1 MKASSL
7 STAIT
12 RIKRSPYQA
21 IAAIS
26 VMTLTLFLA
35 GVFIIIAA
43 GSHAIIR
50 FFESQPQVIGY
61 YKSSITPP
69 ESEVDALISKIK
81 SLSFVKSVQ
90 YTSKEEALKNYTQA
104 NLNSPLLLQ
113 GVTSNVLPASI
124 EVSATDPKYLK
135 QIADELAKDA
145 SISEVQFPEDI
156 VAPFTL
162 WTRSI
167 RIVGIA
173 LVGVHVLV
181 TFLVILLIMS
191 VKVVSR
197 KDEIVTFKLLGAT
210 NWYIS
215 WPFVLEGFIYG
226 LSGAILAWGTA
237 YLVLLYSMGFLVTF
251 LAGTPILPPPL
262 WFMFSVLGLE
272 VLLGALIGG
281 MGGLVATS
289 RFLKK

>member
-113 GVTSNVLPASI
+113 GVTHQVPRFNF
-124 EVSATDPKYLK
+124 PK
-135 QIADELAKDA
+135 
-145 SISEVQFPEDI
+145 
-156 VAPFTL
+156 
-162 WTRSI
+162 
-167 RIVGIA
+167 
-173 LVGVHVLV
+173 
-181 TFLVILLIMS
+181 IL
-191 VKVVSR
+191 
-197 KDEIVTFKLLGAT
+197 
-210 NWYIS
+210 
-215 WPFVLEGFIYG
+215 
-226 LSGAILAWGTA
+226 
-237 YLVLLYSMGFLVTF
+237 
-251 LAGTPILPPPL
+251 
-262 WFMFSVLGLE
+262 
-272 VLLGALIGG
+272 
-281 MGGLVATS
+281 
-289 RFLKK
+289 